1 MSETIPSEAV
11 IWAWTRLVAVQQRV
25 LAAVEGELA
34 AAGLPPL
41 GWYDALLELRREGE
55 AGLRPMA
62 LQERLLVS
70 QPNVSRL
77 LDRLARAGLIERRP
91 CPDDRRGQLAA
102 ITPAGREL
110 LARMWPVYRAAI
122 QRHVGQRIGTDEDAL
137 LLGGL
142 LDRLVMEEDREAT
155 PQR

>member
-1 MSETIPSEAV
+1 MNEAVPSEAV

-41 GWYDALLELRREGE
+41 SWYDALLELRREGE
-55 AGLRPMA
+55 AGLRPLI
-62 LQERLLVS
+62 LQERLLLS

-77 LDRLARAGLIERRP
+77 LDRLVRAGLVERRP
-91 CPDDRRGQLAA
+91 CPEDGRGQLVA
-102 ITPAGREL
+102 ITADGREL

-122 QRHVGQRIGTDEDAL
+122 QRHVGERLGSDEDAFR
-137 LLGGL
+137 LGGL
-142 LDRLVMEEDREAT
+142 LDRLVTTEDDQAT
-155 PQR
+155 P

>member
-1 MSETIPSEAV
+1 MSEAVPSEAV

-41 GWYDALLELRREGE
+41 SWYDALLELRREGE
-55 AGLRPMA
+55 AGLRPLI
-62 LQERLLVS
+62 LQERLLLS

-77 LDRLARAGLIERRP
+77 LDRLVRAGLVERRP
-91 CPDDRRGQLAA
+91 CPEDGRGQLVA
-102 ITPAGREL
+102 ITADGREL

-122 QRHVGQRIGTDEDAL
+122 QRHVGERLGSDEDAFR
-137 LLGGL
+137 LGGL
-142 LDRLVMEEDREAT
+142 LDRLVTTEDDQAT
-155 PQR
+155 P

>member
-1 MSETIPSEAV
+1 MSEAVPSEAV

-25 LAAVEGELA
+25 LAAVESELA

-55 AGLRPMA
+55 AGLRPVV
-62 LQERLLVS
+62 LQERLLLS

-77 LDRLARAGLIERRP
+77 LERLARAGLVERRP
-91 CPDDRRGQLAA
+91 CPEDRRGQLAA

-122 QRHVGQRIGTDEDAL
+122 QRRVGEKLGSDEDAFR
-137 LLGGL
+137 LGGL
-142 LDRLVMEEDREAT
+142 LDRLVTTADNQAT
-155 PQR
+155 P